1 MAVNVGQR
9 NVKDNPTNN
18 LFYAVDATLD
28 LLCHTLRNCKN
39 PNIFTTDYK
48 DSVTDRIIDLAED
61 IYMNAF
67 SANKIRV
74 REQNQKEDWK
84 ERESRQK
91 TAIRKCD
98 DLVAQINVARRVL
111 HLRKG
116 KVEYWI
122 RKITYTKSQLTKW
135 HESDLRRYK

>member
-39 PNIFTTDYK
+39 PHIFLPEYK
-48 DSVTDRIIDLAED
+48 DTVTDRITGLAED

-74 REQNQKEDWK
+74 RENVPSDWE
-84 ERESRQK
+84 EREAKQK
-91 TAIRKCD
+91 TAILKCD
-98 DLVAQINVARRVL
+98 EMVAQINVAKRVL

-116 KVEYWI
+116 KTEYWV